1 LFAVNENSKFKVLEK
16 RRHTN
21 GIILENEMCLWVPG
35 DPSPNRMDAL
45 VWALSELMLKPIFRD
60 FIRVLDGGGDDDDY

>member
-1 LFAVNENSKFKVLEK
+1 MLEK